1 MSGYQHHFSG
11 TLWHNLHVDPLLV
24 VASIALVGLACLFV
38 ARSRRAADCRAD
50 RNDSMDILHRRL
62 ARGEI
67 TLEEYN
73 SLKGVF

>member
-11 TLWHNLHVDPLLV
+11 AFWHNMHVDPLLV
-24 VASIALVGLACLFV
+24 VTCIALAGLACVVV
-38 ARSRRAADCRAD
+38 ARSRRTADNRTD
-50 RNDSMDILHRRL
+50 RNDSMEILNRRL

-73 SLKGVF
+73 TLKGVF